1 MMPQECSYCL
11 RANPSVRK
19 RPADAGAVEILTCDE
34 CASVFDKAHPNR
46 ISASSCSPVPFD
58 FFSPL
63 VHCYYPVETELLA
76 SFYECNPPICI
87 RGRNYRT
94 VEHWQQSKKFEGTP
108 YELEIAN
115 ALSHSD
121 AHIMGNSSGK
131 NKIRPDWEQ
140 VKLDLLYEATLAKF
154 QQHRGA
160 QQALMATK
168 GKQLVQVDTDLF
180 WGMMA
185 ADDPT
190 MALGANNAA
199 KVLMRVRDSLEQ
211 QGL

>member
-1 MMPQECSYCL
+1 
-11 RANPSVRK
+11 
-19 RPADAGAVEILTCDE
+19 
-34 CASVFDKAHPNR
+34 
-46 ISASSCSPVPFD
+46 
-58 FFSPL
+58 
-63 VHCYYPVETELLA
+63 
-76 SFYECNPPICI
+76 
-87 RGRNYRT
+87 
-94 VEHWQQSKKFEGTP
+94 
-108 YELEIAN
+108 
-115 ALSHSD
+115 
-121 AHIMGNSSGK
+121 MGNSSGK

-140 VKLDLLYEATLAKF
+140 VKLDVCTHALYLLLYEATLAKF